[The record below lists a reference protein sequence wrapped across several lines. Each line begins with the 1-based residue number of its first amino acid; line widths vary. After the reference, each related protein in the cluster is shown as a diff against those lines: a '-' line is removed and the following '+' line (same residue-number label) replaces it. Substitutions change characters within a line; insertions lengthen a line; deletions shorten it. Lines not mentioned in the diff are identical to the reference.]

1 MATRPSFSRAIALV
15 AAATLSITAIA
26 LVPGT
31 GAAEPDLSI
40 AQVQDRVDSL
50 YHEAEIATEHAN
62 EIVVQVQDARHRL
75 ATLRDQ
81 IKKQEREFESL
92 QQVLADM
99 AADMYATGGIDPS
112 MQMMLSSS
120 PDDFLLQA
128 QSLDQVMRSQ
138 DADLRRAET
147 ASLALKQSQIR
158 ADQELSRL
166 RDLRAEAQKQK
177 EAANAKLAEAQQ
189 LLSRLKAEQ
198 RARLERL
205 QEQRAQD
212 AAASARSQPSA
223 PSSPTPSA
231 PASTSGSGRGST
243 AAAYALAQL
252 GKPYVF
258 GAAGPSAFDCSGLTM
273 AAWATAGV
281 SLVHSA
287 SVQKSQTTPVDSSNL
302 MPGDLVFF
310 YSGISHVGMYVG
322 GGMFVHAANPT
333 DGVTEDQLFS
343 SYWQSVYMGAGR
355 P

>member
-1 MATRPSFSRAIALV
+1 LSRALAIAV
-15 AAATLSITAIA
+15 AATLSITAIA

-31 GAAEPDLSI
+31 GSAEPDLSI
-40 AQVQDRVDSL
+40 EQVQARVDSL
-50 YHEAEIATEHAN
+50 YHDAEVATEHAH
-62 EIVVQVQDARHRL
+62 EITLQVQDAKRRL

-92 QQVLADM
+92 REVLADM
-99 AADMYATGGIDPS
+99 AADMYASGGIDPS
-112 MQMMLSSS
+112 MQMMLSAS

-166 RDLRAEAQKQK
+166 RELQAEAKKQK
-177 EAANAKLAEAQQ
+177 EAADAKLAEAQQ

-198 RARLERL
+198 RARLERM
-205 QEQRAQD
+205 QQQRAQE
-212 AAASARSQPSA
+212 AAASSRSA
-223 PSSPTPSA
+223 PAPAPTTSSA

-281 SLVHSA
+281 SLPHSA
-287 SVQKSQTTPVDSSNL
+287 SVQKAVTTPVDSSNL

>member
-50 YHEAEIATEHAN
+50 YHEAEIATEHAH
-62 EIVVQVQDARHRL
+62 EIAVQVQDAKRRL

-92 QQVLADM
+92 RQVLADM

-166 RDLRAEAQKQK
+166 RDLRAEANKQK
-177 EAANAKLAEAQQ
+177 EAADAKLAEAQQ

-205 QEQRAQD
+205 QQQRAQE
-212 AAASARSQPSA
+212 AAATARSAPA
-223 PSSPTPSA
+223 PSTPAPSPT
-231 PASTSGSGRGST
+231 ASTSGSGRGST

-333 DGVTEDQLFS
+333 DGVVEDQLFS